1 MAKNTKTITVSVE
14 DKLNALYE
22 LQKIDSS
29 IDKIRIVRGELPLEI
44 EDLND
49 TILGLDTRLE
59 KFKLE
64 LSTIKEDIAEN
75 KNTVSLSNELIKKY
89 EKQLKNIKNNRE
101 FNSLTKEIEFQN
113 LEIELAEKKQ
123 KENQAKTLHKKDIIN
138 ACQEQIDEKKS
149 LTNIS
154 KGDLKNGSNL
164 NNQIK
169 QNGKEKD
176 DNISLSD
183 NTTFSERNQKIR
195 VSANPRYKIGDPYE
209 VFGKWYYPERDLR
222 YDKTGIASWYGN
234 EWAGKLTAN
243 GEIFDPTLK
252 HLKIS
257 DEEKKSW
264 IWLTQKSI
272 GAKCF
277 GTLSRP
283 HREPI
288 NGLQSVV

>member
-14 DKLNALYE
+14 EKLNALYE

-49 TILGLDTRLE
+49 TILGLDTRLD

-64 LSTIKEDIAEN
+64 LSTIKEEIAEN

-138 ACQEQIDEKKS
+138 ECQEKIDEKKS
-149 LTNIS
+149 ELDIKNNELDSIIKETE
-154 KGDLKNGSNL
+154 KEETVLLKKLKKAEKLIDERLLNGYQRIRRKVSNGL
-164 NNQIK
+164 AV
-169 QNGKEKD
+169 
-176 DNISLSD
+176 
-183 NTTFSERNQKIR
+183 
-195 VSANPRYKIGDPYE
+195 VS
-209 VFGKWYYPERDLR
+209 VERDACGGCFSQIPPQRQLDIKLHKKIIVCEHCGR
-222 YDKTGIASWYGN
+222 IMIDSKT
-234 EWAGKLTAN
+234 
-243 GEIFDPTLK
+243 F
-252 HLKIS
+252 
-257 DEEKKSW
+257 EEK
-264 IWLTQKSI
+264 
-272 GAKCF
+272 
-277 GTLSRP
+277 
-283 HREPI
+283 
-288 NGLQSVV
+288 